1 MTGLGIRFR
10 GLSEI
15 RDLAADSMWTAELGY
30 TKGRSQLK
38 MLADREKSVDDSIAM
53 LQDTLNALASGNS
66 KDKGVLQYVSRWNE
80 FSIENA
86 RQYWKLLV

>member
-1 MTGLGIRFR
+1 
-10 GLSEI
+10 
-15 RDLAADSMWTAELGY
+15 MWTAELGY